1 MSVLIGVVGGYGAV
15 GSAVVSRLDRSRPQ
29 SAVDYRLRVGGR
41 GQRRADRL
49 VREELAGRGEAM
61 AVDVYDDAA
70 LRRFCEGCQLVVNA
84 SAASYLVVDR
94 VAQAAL
100 AAGADYVD
108 AGGDA
113 PLYDRLVPMNLASHG
128 RRALVTA
135 GMMPGLTGLLPRWL
149 ARLGYRDVRRLVAH
163 VGVMDRLTPAGAA
176 DYLLS
181 LRDRDEESQAVW
193 LDGRRVTR
201 AATAVA
207 ETELP
212 FFPGRVT
219 AYPYLGY
226 EGQRLAAEL
235 GLAEVRWHA
244 VFDGGATMMATLS
257 RLQGAMSGESDL
269 QVAAQE
275 LASAA
280 ELDMFGK
287 QPYQLMVFELSGVDG
302 EGAELTRTLMV
313 RSDDTSYLTGTVC
326 GLAALQVLNHQVAA
340 GAHFAAEGLDAN
352 ALVEALRATGAVR
365 AFELFDGYAADV
377 AKVEEGAL

>member
-1 MSVLIGVVGGYGAV
+1 MTVLIGVLGGYGAV
-15 GSAVVSRLDRSRPQ
+15 GSAAVRLLSRSLPGTG
-29 SAVDYRLRVGGR
+29 YRVRVGGR
-41 GQRRADRL
+41 RAEEAAKLVGQ
-49 VREELAGRGEAM
+49 ELGDHGEAVG
-61 AVDVYDDAA
+61 VDVFDDES
-70 LRRFCEGCQLVVNA
+70 LRAFCRGCDLVVNA

-100 AAGADYVD
+100 AVGADYVD
-108 AGGDA
+108 AGGDL
-113 PLYDRLVPMNLASHG
+113 PLYDKLVPMDLAAMG

-149 ARLGYRDVRRLVAH
+149 AKLSPVPPRKLVAY
-163 VGVMDRLTPAGAA
+163 VGVMDRLTPAGAT

-181 LRDRDEESQAVW
+181 LRDRDEESQAIW

-201 AATAVA
+201 AATAIA

-226 EGQRLAAEL
+226 EGQRLAVEL
-235 GLAEVRWHA
+235 GLSEVRWHA

-275 LASAA
+275 LAAAA

-287 QPYQLMVFELSGVDG
+287 EPYQLMVFEMSTPDT
-302 EGAELTRTLMV
+302 TRTLVV
-313 RSDDTSYLTGTVC
+313 RSDDTSTLTGTV
-326 GLAALQVLNHQVAA
+326 LALATIQVLQERVPA
-340 GAHFAAEGLDAN
+340 GVHFAAEGLDAPE
-352 ALVEALRATGAVR
+352 LVEALKQTGALR
-365 AFELFDGYAADV
+365 AFELFDAAATEV
-377 AKVEEGAL
+377 ATVEEGVL